1 VLIRATLYFF
11 YIFFIF
17 VTQTQFDAKLI
28 RWITGRGIDMK
39 VIDPQERSHGLALA
53 GGVGVSV
60 VFPSIEGIV
69 GLSYCIV
76 P

>member
-1 VLIRATLYFF
+1 
-11 YIFFIF
+11 
-17 VTQTQFDAKLI
+17 
-28 RWITGRGIDMK
+28 MK